1 VRRRLAVLALAL
13 LLVGGVAEA
22 RPWSW
27 LGVRIRDLSEQEMDE
42 VAAKHGIRE
51 GFGVVIVDVMEG
63 TPAARAGMKSGDI
76 VVAFDDRPVTDTRQ
90 LQRFIARG
98 PVERDARLTVLR
110 ADGRRALTVRLVEMP
125 RPVAGERVA
134 AEYGFILR
142 EPDGPQ
148 PELGGRRPGSGGLPG
163 GGASAPIVSL
173 VVKDSAAARAGL
185 EVGDVILKIDEIPVV
200 TRDAAR
206 EALADL
212 ATDKALRLTVR
223 RDDRRLAL
231 EIMPA
236 AVR

>member
-1 VRRRLAVLALAL
+1 VRRAAGVVALAL
-13 LLVGGVAEA
+13 LLAAGVAEA

-42 VAAKHGIRE
+42 LATKHGIRE

-63 TPAARAGMKSGDI
+63 TPAARAGLKSGDI
-76 VVAFDDRPVTDTRQ
+76 VVALDDRPVTETRQ
-90 LQRFIARG
+90 LQRLIARG
-98 PVERDARLTVLR
+98 PVEREARLTVLR
-110 ADGRRALTVRLVEMP
+110 AEGRRALNVRLVQMP
-125 RPVAGERVA
+125 RAVAGERVA

-148 PELGGRRPGSGGLPG
+148 PELGARRPSGPG
-163 GGASAPIVSL
+163 AAAPVVSL

-185 EVGDVILKIDEIPVV
+185 EVGDVILQVQETSVI

-212 ATDKALRLTVR
+212 APEQSLRLTVR
-223 RDDRRLAL
+223 REDRRLPL
-231 EIMPA
+231 EIAPA
-236 AVR
+236 PAR

>member
-1 VRRRLAVLALAL
+1 VRRAAGLVALVL
-13 LLVGGVAEA
+13 LLATGVAEA

-42 VAAKHGIRE
+42 LATKHGIRE

-63 TPAARAGMKSGDI
+63 TPAARAGLKSGDI
-76 VVAFDDRPVTDTRQ
+76 VVAFDDRPVTETRQ
-90 LQRFIARG
+90 LQRLIARG

-110 ADGRRALTVRLVEMP
+110 TEGRRALNVRLAQMP
-125 RPVAGERVA
+125 RTVAGERVA

-142 EPDGPQ
+142 DPDGPQ
-148 PELGGRRPGSGGLPG
+148 PELGGRRPAGV
-163 GGASAPIVSL
+163 GAAAAVVSL

-185 EVGDVILKIDEIPVV
+185 EVGDVILEVQETSVV

-212 ATDKALRLTVR
+212 APEQSLHLTVR
-223 RDDRRLAL
+223 REGRRLPL
-231 EIMPA
+231 EIAPEPA
-236 AVR
+236 R

>member
-1 VRRRLAVLALAL
+1 MRRGAAGLALAL
-13 LLVGGVAEA
+13 LLAGGAAEA

-42 VAAKHGIRE
+42 LAAKHGIRE

-63 TPAARAGMKSGDI
+63 TPAARGGLKSGDI
-76 VVAFDDRPVTDTRQ
+76 VVAFDDRPVTETRE
-90 LQRFIARG
+90 LQRMIARG

-110 ADGRRALTVRLVEMP
+110 ADGRRPVTVRLVQMP
-125 RPVAGERVA
+125 RAVAGERVA

-148 PELGGRRPGSGGLPG
+148 PELGGRRPGG
-163 GGASAPIVSL
+163 SAAPVVSL

-185 EVGDVILKIDEIPVV
+185 EVGDVILQIQETAVI

-212 ATDKALRLTVR
+212 APEKALHLTVR
-223 RDDRRLAL
+223 RDDRRLPL
-231 EIMPA
+231 EIAPTPA
-236 AVR
+236 R